1 MQRNILEYLEDSCRL
16 FPDKVVFADDKAE
29 VTYDRFVRQSRYV
42 GAYLLEK
49 VLNGKKGGPVAVFID
64 RSIQSLT
71 GFFGAVYAGCFY
83 VPVDRQMPAASAYR
97 LVMI

>member
-1 MQRNILEYLEDSCRL
+1 MQRNILEYLEDSCSL

-49 VLNGKKGGPVAVFID
+49 VLKIGRASCRERVSSPV
-64 RSIQSLT
+64 
-71 GFFGAVYAGCFY
+71 
-83 VPVDRQMPAASAYR
+83 
-97 LVMI
+97 